1 MVFVY
6 TYSKTGGSPKSKAD
20 ATWLLHMYSSNITIA
35 VFYVI
40 NLILWKVVASTIYL
54 SPYLCVLQVDFV
66 FSVSQSV
73 NQLGSKLLTA
83 KISF

>member
-6 TYSKTGGSPKSKAD
+6 TYSKTGGSAKSKAD

-54 SPYLCVLQVDFV
+54 SPCKVI
-66 FSVSQSV
+66 SV
-73 NQLGSKLLTA
+73 K
-83 KISF
+83 